1 MEELPPPPPP
11 PTHTHTHTHTH
22 TNTHTHTRTSFVGLY
37 SLSGTRSRDIS
48 KSREI
53 ECSNYRILLTFDKR
67 LYNIAAVRHA
77 KVYDDQTTLSRYL
90 KVFQISQNLWEIL
103 HAKMLIALNCAMFW
117 WKKRVSVTSCDKASY
132 GLLNGGYGNQCL
144 LWRRLTE
151 PIIRRYHIHPHVNR
165 TNNSGFTYTK

>member
-1 MEELPPPPPP
+1 MSSEKWRPFCPGGWIKRTIMMIMPQNLQYGGVTPPPPPP
-11 PTHTHTHTHTH
+11 PHTHTHTHTH
-22 TNTHTHTRTSFVGLY
+22 EHTRTIFVGLY
-37 SLSGTRSRDIS
+37 SLSGTRSRDVS

-103 HAKMLIALNCAMFW
+103 HAKMLHCLELCNVLM
-117 WKKRVSVTSCDKASY
+117 KKTSFSDK
-132 GLLNGGYGNQCL
+132 
-144 LWRRLTE
+144 LW
-151 PIIRRYHIHPHVNR
+151 
-165 TNNSGFTYTK
+165 